1 MACSVVWVRSNA
13 DDLSPE
19 GAEPRV
25 TVAPS
30 HAPVQEEE
38 EEEEEEE
45 IKDTD
50 IQQKVC
56 RSGHPLFSKALGSMP
71 QSIIKI
77 KFSSN
82 WQELILKVLLRLDR
96 NSFLN
101 A

>member
-38 EEEEEEE
+38 EEEEEEVE
-45 IKDTD
+45 DTD

-56 RSGHPLFSKALGSMP
+56 RYGHTLLSKALG
-71 QSIIKI
+71 
-77 KFSSN
+77 
-82 WQELILKVLLRLDR
+82 
-96 NSFLN
+96 
-101 A
+101 